1 MTTNPAFA
9 ITVVGK
15 VQGVGFR
22 AFACDAATRL
32 GVTGWVANQADGS
45 VVVEVVGPVA
55 GVVDLIAALRTG
67 PPGSRVD
74 DVRATPINPSRV
86 KVAGFEIRP

>member
-1 MTTNPAFA
+1 MTSNPAFA

-22 AFACDAATRL
+22 AFARDAAMRL

-45 VVVEVVGPVA
+45 VVVEIVGSAA
-55 GVVDLIAALRTG
+55 GVVDLVAALRAG

-74 DVRATPINPSRV
+74 DVRATPINPGRV
-86 KVAGFEIRP
+86 GVTGFEIRT

>member
-1 MTTNPAFA
+1 MTPSPAFS

-22 AFACDAATRL
+22 AFAHEAATRL
-32 GVTGWVANQADGS
+32 GVTGWVANRADGS
-45 VVVEVVGPVA
+45 VVVEVVGAAA
-55 GVVDLIAALRTG
+55 GVVELVAALRAG

-74 DVRATPINPSRV
+74 DVRATPINPARV
-86 KVAGFEIRP
+86 GVAGFEIRT